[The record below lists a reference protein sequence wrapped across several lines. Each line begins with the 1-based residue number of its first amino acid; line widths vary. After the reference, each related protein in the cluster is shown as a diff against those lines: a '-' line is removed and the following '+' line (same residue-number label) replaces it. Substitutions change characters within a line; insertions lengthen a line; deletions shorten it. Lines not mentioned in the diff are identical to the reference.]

1 VLLAELFG
9 SCVTCPCSGFTAFNI
24 LVQAT
29 ITRRQKKLNREEKAS
44 VVQEL
49 SDKIAKAK
57 IAIVTDYRGLTVNR
71 MQDLRRR
78 LKQNNAEIKVAK
90 NTLLSKAVQGTPFEL
105 LREHL
110 QGTTAITVSYDDPV
124 ASAKIITDFVKENP
138 QMEVRSAALEGKS
151 LTAADLIALSKLPS
165 KEILLGQLLGV
176 LQAVPT
182 SFVRV
187 LNGVPQKMV
196 YLLQALK
203 DQKEQA
209 QA

>member
-1 VLLAELFG
+1 
-9 SCVTCPCSGFTAFNI
+9 
-24 LVQAT
+24 
-29 ITRRQKKLNREEKAS
+29 LNREEKAS

-71 MQDLRRR
+71 MQDLRRK
-78 LKQNNAEIKVAK
+78 LKESNAEIKVAK
-90 NTLLSKAVQGTPFEL
+90 NTLLSRAVQGTPYEL
-105 LREHL
+105 LREAL
-110 QGTTAITVSYDDPV
+110 QGTSAITVSYGDPV
-124 ASAKIITDFVKENP
+124 ASAKIVTDFVKDNP
-138 QMEVRSAALEGKS
+138 QLEVKSAALEGKV
-151 LTAADLIALSKLPS
+151 LTAADLLALSKLPS

-176 LQAVPT
+176 MQAVPT

>member
-1 VLLAELFG
+1 
-9 SCVTCPCSGFTAFNI
+9 
-24 LVQAT
+24 
-29 ITRRQKKLNREEKAS
+29 LNREEKAS

-71 MQDLRRR
+71 MQDLRRK
-78 LKQNNAEIKVAK
+78 LKESNAEIKVAK
-90 NTLLSKAVQGTPFEL
+90 NTLLSRAVQGTPYEL

-110 QGTTAITVSYDDPV
+110 QGTSAITVSYGDPV
-124 ASAKIITDFVKENP
+124 ASAKILTDFVKDNP
-138 QMEVRSAALEGKS
+138 QLEVKSAALGGKA
-151 LTAADLIALSKLPS
+151 LTAADLLALSKLPS

-176 LQAVPT
+176 MQAVPT

>member
-1 VLLAELFG
+1 
-9 SCVTCPCSGFTAFNI
+9 
-24 LVQAT
+24 
-29 ITRRQKKLNREEKAS
+29 LNREEKAS

-71 MQDLRRR
+71 MQDLRRK
-78 LKQNNAEIKVAK
+78 LKESNAEIKVAK
-90 NTLLSKAVQGTPFEL
+90 NTLLSRAVQGTPYDL

-110 QGTTAITVSYDDPV
+110 QGTTAITVSYGDPV
-124 ASAKIITDFVKENP
+124 ASAKILTDFVKDNP
-138 QMEVRSAALEGKS
+138 QLEVKSAALEGRA
-151 LTAADLIALSKLPS
+151 LTAVDLLALSKLPS
-165 KEILLGQLLGV
+165 REILLGQLLGG

-203 DQKEQA
+203 EQKEQA

>member
-1 VLLAELFG
+1 
-9 SCVTCPCSGFTAFNI
+9 
-24 LVQAT
+24 
-29 ITRRQKKLNREEKAS
+29 LNREEKAS
-44 VVQEL
+44 VVQDL

-71 MQDLRRR
+71 MQDLRRQ
-78 LKQNNAEIKVAK
+78 LKQSNAEIKVAK
-90 NTLLSKAVQGTPFEL
+90 NTLLSRAVQGTPYEL

-110 QGTTAITVSYDDPV
+110 QGTSAITVSYGDPV
-124 ASAKIITDFVKENP
+124 ASAKILTDFVKDNP
-138 QMEVRSAALEGKS
+138 QLEVKSAALGGKA
-151 LTAADLIALSKLPS
+151 LTAADLLALSKLPS

-176 LQAVPT
+176 MQAVPT